1 MYSFDKFSA
10 GKWSLVITSGEKV
23 IFRSQAGG
31 VGGLVRFLKAGIPSE
46 DDIVIYDKYVGRA
59 AALLMALIK
68 PVKVYTP
75 VISEGG
81 KEVLERHGIPY
92 RATRLVKYLMGMASD
107 EMCRWEKMCI
117 GKTPEEFWDVLK

>member
-1 MYSFDKFSA
+1 MHSFDKFIKS
-10 GKWSLVITSGEKV
+10 KWSLVITAGEQV

-31 VGGLVRFLKAGIPSE
+31 IKGLARFLKSGIPTE
-46 DDIVIYDKYVGRA
+46 DDIVVYDKYVGRA
-59 AALLMALIK
+59 AALLMVLIK

-81 KEVLERHGIPY
+81 KEVLDREGIPY
-92 RATRLVKYLMGMASD
+92 KAQKTVKYLMGMASD

-117 GKTPEEFWDVLK
+117 GKTPEEFWDVLR